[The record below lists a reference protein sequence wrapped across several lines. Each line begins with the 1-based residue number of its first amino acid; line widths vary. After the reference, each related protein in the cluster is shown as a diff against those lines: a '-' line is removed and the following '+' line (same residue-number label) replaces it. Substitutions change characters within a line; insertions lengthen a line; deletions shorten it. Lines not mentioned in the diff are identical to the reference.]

1 LLNRSDLKKV
11 IIIGGGLSGLLT
23 GLQLAK
29 AGIEVELFEKKKY
42 PFHRVCGEYISLET
56 QSFLKSLSCYPEK
69 FDPPTIK
76 RLQLT
81 SINGKS
87 VTLPLDM
94 GGFGI
99 SRYTFDYFLVEK
111 AMSEGVAIHEGCEV
125 ESINFEGDRFGL
137 QAAGKNIAADLVIGS
152 FGKRS
157 KLDVQLK
164 RSFIRKRSPYL
175 GVKYHIQTDHPND
188 LIALHNFKGGY
199 CGMSNV
205 EDGKTNLCYL
215 SHNDNLKKYQSI
227 KEMEE
232 QVLFRNPFLKS
243 IFQNSTFL
251 FKKPETINEISF
263 ETKQPVE
270 DHILM
275 TGDAAGMITP
285 LCGNGMAMAIHASKI
300 ASELVIRFCKEENY
314 ERRQLEKDYT
324 TAWNHQFASRLWT
337 GRHVQRLF
345 GDEWTSNLA
354 VNMALYTKPIANF
367 LISKT
372 HGKPF

>member
-1 LLNRSDLKKV
+1 MKKV
-11 IIIGGGLSGLLT
+11 VIIGGGLSGLIT
-23 GLQLAK
+23 SLQLVR
-29 AGIEVELFEKKKY
+29 AGISVEVFEKKTY

-56 QSFLKSLSCYPEK
+56 QSFLKSLSIYPGK
-69 FDPPTIK
+69 FNPPQIK

-81 SINGKS
+81 SVNGKS
-87 VTLPLDM
+87 VTLPLDL

-99 SRYTFDYFLVEK
+99 SRYSFDQFLFER
-111 AMSEGVAIHEGCEV
+111 ALSEGVIFHQSAEV
-125 ESINFEGDRFGL
+125 ERVSFNEDKFEL
-137 QAAGKNIAADLVIGS
+137 LASGKEFKADIVIGS

-164 RSFIRKRSPYL
+164 RSFIKKSSPYL
-175 GVKYHIQTDHPND
+175 GVKYHILTEHPQD

-199 CGMSNV
+199 CGISNV

-215 SHNDNLKKYQSI
+215 SHNDNLKKHHSV

-232 QVLFRNPFLKS
+232 QILFRNPFLKS

-251 FKKPETINEISF
+251 FEKPETINEISF
-263 ETKQPVE
+263 ETKMPVE

-275 TGDAAGMITP
+275 AGDAAGMITP

-300 ASELVIRFCKEENY
+300 LSELVIKYCKEKNY
-314 ERRQLEKDYT
+314 ERAQLENDYQK
-324 TAWNHQFASRLWT
+324 AWINQFGQRLWT
-337 GRHVQRLF
+337 GRQIQRLF
-345 GDEWTSNLA
+345 GNEWISNLA
-354 VNMALYTKPIANF
+354 VNLALYAKPIANF

-372 HGKPF
+372 HGKVF

>member
-1 LLNRSDLKKV
+1 MKKV
-11 IIIGGGLSGLLT
+11 SIIGGGLSGLLAS
-23 GLQLAK
+23 LQLVR
-29 AGIEVELFEKKKY
+29 AGIAVDVFEKKTY

-56 QSFLKSLSCYPEK
+56 MSFLKSLSVFPEE
-69 FDPPTIK
+69 FNPPIIK

-81 SINGKS
+81 SVNGKS
-87 VTLPLDM
+87 VTLPLDL

-99 SRYTFDYFLVEK
+99 SRYSYDHFLYERAK
-111 AMSEGVAIHEGCEV
+111 IEGVVFHQNTEV
-125 ESINFEGDRFGL
+125 ENVNFKDDFFEMKTGERTVISDV
-137 QAAGKNIAADLVIGS
+137 VIGC

-164 RSFIRKRSPYL
+164 RSFIKKRSPYL
-175 GVKYHIQTDHPND
+175 GIKYHVRTEHSPD

-215 SHNDNLKKYQSI
+215 SHNDNLKKYHSI

-232 QVLFRNPFLKS
+232 HILFRNPFLKS
-243 IFQNSTFL
+243 IFKNSTFL
-251 FKKPETINEISF
+251 FEKPETINEISF

-275 TGDAAGMITP
+275 AGDAAGMITP

-300 ASELVIRFCKEENY
+300 VSELAIKFCTQENY
-314 ERRQLEKDYT
+314 NRAQLEADYT
-324 TAWNHQFASRLWT
+324 KAWTNQFAQRLWT
-337 GRHVQRLF
+337 GRQIQRLF
-345 GDEWTSNLA
+345 GREWTSNLA
-354 VNMALYTKPIANF
+354 VHLALHAKPVANF

-372 HGKPF
+372 HGIPF

>member
-1 LLNRSDLKKV
+1 MKKV

-23 GLQLAK
+23 SLQLVR
-29 AGIEVELFEKKKY
+29 AGIAVEVFEKKSY

-56 QSFLKSLSCYPEK
+56 LQFLKSLSVYPDK
-69 FDPPTIK
+69 FNPPQIK

-81 SINGKS
+81 SVNGKS
-87 VTLPLDM
+87 VVLPLDL

-99 SRYTFDYFLVEK
+99 SRYHFDHFLFEK
-111 AMSEGVAIHEGCEV
+111 AKAEGVVFHENTEV
-125 ESINFEGDRFGL
+125 EAVNFTDNHFEC
-137 QAAGKNIAADLVIGS
+137 QATAKAYRADLVIGS

-164 RSFIRKRSPYL
+164 RSFIKKRSPYL
-175 GVKYHIQTDHPND
+175 GVKYHIRTEHPAD

-199 CGMSNV
+199 CGISNV

-215 SHNDNLKKYQSI
+215 SHNDNLKKHHSI

-243 IFQNSTFL
+243 IFKKSTFL
-251 FKKPETINEISF
+251 FDKPETINEISF
-263 ETKQPVE
+263 ETKNPVE
-270 DHILM
+270 NHILM
-275 TGDAAGMITP
+275 AGDAAGMITP

-300 ASELVIRFCKEENY
+300 LSELVIKFCENETY
-314 ERRQLEKDYT
+314 QRNQLEEDYT
-324 TAWNHQFASRLWT
+324 KGWTEQFARRLWA
-337 GRHVQRLF
+337 GRKIQRLF
-345 GDEWTSNLA
+345 GSEWASDLA
-354 VNMALYTKPIANF
+354 VNLALHAKPVANF

-372 HGKPF
+372 HGKTF